1 MEVDIWIKRMNILIS
16 RNGGSITEDYLDAF
30 RVVSNVE
37 LTKEEI
43 SNIVFTIRDEKG
55 TCDANVITRDIVKSL
70 QGSNNKVK
78 TCSLSSSNGRNWV
91 IKINVDD

>member
-1 MEVDIWIKRMNILIS
+1 MDKENEYSNIKKRRVYYRGLF
-16 RNGGSITEDYLDAF
+16 RRF
-30 RVVSNVE
+30 RVVSDVE

-55 TCDANVITRDIVKSL
+55 ACDANVIARDIVKFL
-70 QGSNNKVK
+70 QESNNKVK

-91 IKINVDD
+91 IKINVND

>member
-1 MEVDIWIKRMNILIS
+1 MDKENEYSNIKKRRVYYRGLF
-16 RNGGSITEDYLDAF
+16 RRF
-30 RVVSNVE
+30 RVVSDVE

-43 SNIVFTIRDEKG
+43 SNIVFT
-55 TCDANVITRDIVKSL
+55 TCDANVIARDIVKSL
-70 QGSNNKVK
+70 QESNNKVK

>member
-1 MEVDIWIKRMNILIS
+1 MDKENEYSNIKKRRVYYSGLF
-16 RNGGSITEDYLDAF
+16 RHF
-30 RVVSNVE
+30 RVVSDVE

-55 TCDANVITRDIVKSL
+55 VCDANVIARDIVKFL
-70 QGSNNKVK
+70 QESNNKVK

>member
-1 MEVDIWIKRMNILIS
+1 MDKENEYSNIKKRRVYYSGLF
-16 RNGGSITEDYLDAF
+16 RRF
-30 RVVSNVE
+30 RVVSDVE

-55 TCDANVITRDIVKSL
+55 ACDANVIARDIVKFL
-70 QGSNNKVK
+70 QESNNKVK

>member
-1 MEVDIWIKRMNILIS
+1 MDKENEYSNIKKRRVYYIGLF
-16 RNGGSITEDYLDAF
+16 RRF
-30 RVVSNVE
+30 RVVSDVE

-55 TCDANVITRDIVKSL
+55 ACDANVIARDIVKFL
-70 QGSNNKVK
+70 QESNNKVK
-78 TCSLSSSNGRNWV
+78 TCSLSSSNGKNWV